1 MAQGPLKITVMKL
14 LSEKETSGYQLMK
27 AMTEKIGWKPS
38 PGSMYPLLA
47 DLSKKKMVQTRIQGR
62 QKLYRLTPYG
72 KEVLKNLQEKRKA
85 FVQELESNMRVYSL
99 VGDQQEAKDM
109 EMILRIM
116 KDREGHLSW
125 LHEEAVILRRM
136 IFSLAEKN
144 PSRKDQEKIRKIIR
158 KTTEALRGFV

>member
-1 MAQGPLKITVMKL
+1 M
-14 LSEKETSGYQLMK
+14 
-27 AMTEKIGWKPS
+27 
-38 PGSMYPLLA
+38 
-47 DLSKKKMVQTRIQGR
+47 
-62 QKLYRLTPYG
+62 
-72 KEVLKNLQEKRKA
+72 
-85 FVQELESNMRVYSL
+85 QELESNMRVYSL

-125 LHEEAVILRRM
+125 LHEEAVLLRRM